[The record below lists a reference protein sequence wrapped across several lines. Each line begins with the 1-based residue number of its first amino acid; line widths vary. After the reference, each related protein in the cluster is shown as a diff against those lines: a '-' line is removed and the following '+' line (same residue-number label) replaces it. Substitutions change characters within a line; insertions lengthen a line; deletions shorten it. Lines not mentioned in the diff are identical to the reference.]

1 MKGLVLYEMYKLKSA
16 YLRNLLMVGVLYAVL
31 TVAMKQEFLL
41 YMLVWMMGFYAMG
54 SMAMD
59 EGWNRFARALPVS
72 SRQLAGAKFLST
84 GAMILIGDAYAL
96 VVGAAIRTIIGGDF
110 REVCLAVIMVS
121 LLAML
126 LMAVMLPCALKWGVE
141 RARNTMLLVFA
152 ALFGSALLL
161 NGRVSLNGFDS
172 WMDNHILLAVGMLT
186 AVTAAGCVAGW
197 LAMAKIYEGKE
208 D

>member
-1 MKGLVLYEMYKLKSA
+1 MKGLVLHEMFKLKTM
-16 YLRNLLMVGVLYAVL
+16 YFRNLLMVGVLYTVL

-41 YMLVWMMGFYAMG
+41 YMLIWMMGFYAMG

-84 GAMILIGDAYAL
+84 GVMILIGDAYTLAMSA
-96 VVGAAIRTIIGGDF
+96 VTRTMIGGGFQD
-110 REVCLAVIMVS
+110 VCFAVIMVS

-141 RARNTMLLVFA
+141 RARNTMLLAFA
-152 ALFGSALLL
+152 ALFGVAFLV
-161 NGRVSLNGFDS
+161 GGKVSLNGFDS
-172 WMDNHILLAVGMLT
+172 WMDTHILLAIGMLT
-186 AVTAAGCVAGW
+186 AVTAAVCVAGW
-197 LAMAKIYEGKE
+197 LTMAKIYETKE
-208 D
+208 N